1 MLVLKYA
8 FKITFLSLYEHEKS
22 VILCVS
28 LPLRLLGRF
37 GKGLHLRA
45 FDGHEISKADLGS
58 TAGPDRYTRRSA
70 ACGLSET
77 QQ

>member
-28 LPLRLLGRF
+28 LPVRLLR
-37 GKGLHLRA
+37 
-45 FDGHEISKADLGS
+45 
-58 TAGPDRYTRRSA
+58 
-70 ACGLSET
+70 
-77 QQ
+77 